1 MRTCMVS
8 NSLDSGPN
16 FRLYIKPS
24 EQLGLGLIVL
34 GVVLLI
40 YLERRRP
47 LAENS
52 V

>member
-1 MRTCMVS
+1 MYV
-8 NSLDSGPN
+8 SLDSRPN
-16 FRLYIKPS
+16 FRFYIGPS

-34 GVVLLI
+34 GVVSLF